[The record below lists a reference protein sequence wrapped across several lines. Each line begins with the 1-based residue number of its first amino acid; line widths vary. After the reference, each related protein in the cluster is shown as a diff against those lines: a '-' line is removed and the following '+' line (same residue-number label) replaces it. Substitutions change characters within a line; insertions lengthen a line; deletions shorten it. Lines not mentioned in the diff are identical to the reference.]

1 MAIIC
6 NTVREFKASFDWLF
20 YENSFAELRDA
31 HLYAARPRPDEI
43 WGVKSELGIGFAFR
57 THTAFGRGNAL
68 FVLKEAREA
77 LSLAELDAVVAHEMA
92 HLQLGHLD
100 EVGDAFDGKIES
112 ISPLR
117 RFRMELDA
125 DREAMKKT
133 SPQALYSGLLTL
145 LTATELAVGGLEPGC
160 EDAFVKDYLK
170 KDIQMRVRLGVIRA
184 RIFIDGLRS
193 WFGR

>member
-6 NTVREFKASFDWLF
+6 NSARDFNRSFEWLF
-20 YENSFAELRDA
+20 YENAVADFREA
-31 HLYAARPRPDEI
+31 HLRGAKRPDEI
-43 WGVKSELGIGFAFR
+43 WGSRSEMGCGFAFR

-68 FVLKEAREA
+68 FVLREAREA
-77 LSLAELDAVVAHEMA
+77 LSLDELDAIMAHELA
-92 HLQLGHLD
+92 HLELRHLD

-117 RFRMELDA
+117 RFKMELEA
-125 DREAMKKT
+125 DRASMKKT

-145 LTATELAVGGLEPGC
+145 LTATELAVGGVEPGC
-160 EDAFVKDYLK
+160 EEAFVKEYLK
-170 KDIQMRVRLGVIRA
+170 KDLQFRVRLGVIRA
-184 RIFIDGLRS
+184 RIVVDKIRS